1 MDRHKLEAS
10 PSYLAPS
17 HSNIAQLNEV
27 SGLILP
33 PKKASGVKL
42 GGDQLYG
49 LFPSPPAGLPPS
61 P

>member
-17 HSNIAQLNEV
+17 PSNIAQLNEV

-42 GGDQLYG
+42 GGDQL
-49 LFPSPPAGLPPS
+49 
-61 P
+61 